1 MANTMTV
8 ASGEESSV
16 VGDTN
21 HVYHLT
27 CTTGNGQEHLF
38 NTETKSVSLLY
49 ASTNKYLG
57 TIPTTIQSDGTLV
70 ANSIPIESQ
79 SAGTYYLELHETL
92 NDGSIRVFP
101 SEGHIEIYLNDS
113 ISSLQ
118 QL

>member
-8 ASGEESSV
+8 SSNEENSV

-21 HVYHLT
+21 HTYHLK
-27 CTTGNGQEHLF
+27 CTTGDGQEHLF
-38 NTETKSVSLLY
+38 NTETRSVSLLY
-49 ASTNKYLG
+49 SSTDKYLG

-70 ANSIPIESQ
+70 ASAIPVENQ
-79 SAGTYYLELHETL
+79 HAGTFYLELHETL
-92 NDGSIRVFP
+92 NDGSVRIFP

-118 QL
+118 

>member
-8 ASGEESSV
+8 ASGEENSV

-21 HVYHLT
+21 HTYHLT
-27 CTTGNGQEHLF
+27 CTTGDGQEHLF

-49 ASTNKYLG
+49 SSTTKYLG
-57 TIPTTIQSDGTLV
+57 TIPITIQSDGTLV
-70 ANSIPIESQ
+70 ASSIPAENQ

-92 NDGSIRVFP
+92 NDDSIRIFP
-101 SEGHIEIYLNDS
+101 SEGHIEVYLNDS

-118 QL
+118 

>member
-8 ASGEESSV
+8 SSEEESSV

-21 HVYHLT
+21 HIYHLK
-27 CTTGNGQEHLF
+27 CTIGNGQEHLF

-49 ASTNKYLG
+49 SSTTKYLG
-57 TIPTTIQSDGTLV
+57 TIPITIQSDGTLV
-70 ANSIPIESQ
+70 ASSIPAENQ

-92 NDGSIRVFP
+92 NDGSVRIFP
-101 SEGHIEIYLNDS
+101 SEGHIEVYLNDS

-118 QL
+118 